1 MITRMPQHAVNKINV
16 FCRIYMDYNATTPA
30 DPEVIRVI
38 TDALTDAWGNPSSSY
53 LPGMK
58 LYSIIITGHI

>member
-1 MITRMPQHAVNKINV
+1 
-16 FCRIYMDYNATTPA
+16 MDYNATTPA